1 MWCGVPPAAAP
12 RRHFALGQ
20 PQQANPNPSLG
31 YTAVTKDNAVC
42 EMLESPVLLKIPTKD
57 MRLPRPRGVI
67 RLPLINNIAIS
78 KKDRKLL
85 RPIL

>member
-1 MWCGVPPAAAP
+1 M
-12 RRHFALGQ
+12 RF
-20 PQQANPNPSLG
+20 
-31 YTAVTKDNAVC
+31 C

-85 RPIL
+85 RPILYNKWDGMHVHAE